1 MTSDK
6 SLDNPAGYGGCVHMY
21 RAQSTVVV
29 YTCTELSQR
38 WLCTNVQRL
47 SEAADYLMR
56 KKEPIVLFE
65 LFATPRK
72 YVAFSHFAYKVK
84 AS

>member
-1 MTSDK
+1 M
-6 SLDNPAGYGGCVHMY
+6 
-21 RAQSTVVV
+21 VV